1 MKLRLE
7 QIASTRSGLVCGV
20 HIKGPKDSW
29 VRFALLE
36 IPWASISQEVIAEY
50 YHWYDRDERDYEED
64 TPLAFE

>member
-7 QIASTRSGLVCGV
+7 QISSTRSGLVCGV
-20 HIKGPKDSW
+20 HIKGPADSW

-36 IPWASISQEVIAEY
+36 IPWSAVPPETIAEFWR
-50 YHWYDRDERDYEED
+50 WYDRDERDYAED